1 MAVAVRSLLK
11 SAAPT
16 RLSHPLIFES
26 LRRHSSFITKQHNYI
41 RSSRDPKKSEAKLGI
56 CRQDHANRME
66 KIRKVYNGEMEVQS
80 LEKERPDTVKREAVM
95 EANEERRKL
104 QIASS
109 SSSSKPSS
117 FVSKGAT
124 VNRRA
129 ELSKWD
135 FISLIHS
142 SNGCRQIKQIH
153 AQIIIHGVY
162 RSSRIVTQL
171 ISKTSLRNSVDYSLL
186 IFRQVSDRN
195 CYVFNALIRGL
206 AENSE
211 FGFAIVHFSDMLRSG
226 VLPDRLTL
234 PFVLKS
240 AAGLS
245 AGGAGK
251 VLHGSIVR
259 RGLEFDVFVRVSLVD
274 MYVKVDELKS
284 AAKVFDESPEWM
296 KMGRILL
303 WNILINGYCKA
314 KDLERGL
321 LLFEAMPERNVASWN
336 SLIDGFMRIG
346 DLDKATKLFEK
357 MPEKDVVSWTTV
369 IAGYLHNE
377 EYRRAISTSFR
388 MLEDGVKP
396 NDHTLVSALAACARI
411 GDLEAGK
418 GIHNYMSCNGF
429 KLNRAIGTALVEMY
443 SKCGAVESASKVFS
457 KIKEKDLLT
466 WTVMISGWAVHGFY
480 VQAIQY
486 FDMMELTGIQPD
498 GVVLLAIITACCHSG
513 QVDKGVEYFN
523 SMVQKYSIIP
533 TMKHYSAVIDL
544 FCKAGKLDE
553 ALAFIK
559 MMPKKPDLVI
569 WCTLFSACMSHK
581 NVGIAELASK
591 KLLELEP
598 KHPGS
603 FVFLSNFYAEIG
615 RWEDAER
622 IRLAM
627 KDKNIEKDRGWSFKV
642 KGRNLDIYTQI

>member
-56 CRQDHANRME
+56 CMQDHANRME

-95 EANEERRKL
+95 EANEERREL

-195 CYVFNALIRGL
+195 CYVFNALIRAL

-211 FGFAIVHFSDMLRSG
+211 FGSAIVHFSDMLRSG

-259 RGLEFDVFVRVSLVD
+259 RGLDFDVFVRVSLVD

-418 GIHNYMSCNGF
+418 RIHNYMSCNGF

-523 SMVQKYSIIP
+523 SMVQKYSVIP

-598 KHPGS
+598 KHPGN

-627 KDKNIEKDRGWSFKV
+627 KYKNIEKDRGWSFKV
-642 KGRNLDIYTQI
+642 KDRNLDIYTQI